1 MTSLLSPELF
11 LIIRAVVPSFTIAFA
26 GFFLGKMDRRRELNQ
41 KTISNMVYYFFTP
54 CLIFSSLHKRSFDFG
69 EFALIG
75 GSAVALIAFM
85 IPLAFYFKKK
95 QGVKE
100 NGFCLP
106 IIFMNTGNIS
116 LPMALLLFGNDGLA
130 KSILF
135 HMANI
140 LLLYSLGVYLV
151 SGKTDLLQFLKIPAL
166 YATMAGI
173 VAATLPSDLPIVAR
187 GAFSALEKGIDL
199 LALGAIPML
208 IINLGYSMSETR
220 LSALKE
226 GCAGAGLRLLG
237 GPLLGFALVFAFRR
251 LGWTPVGHG
260 YDPLMYLGFRTTEAI
275 IVLNASMP
283 GPVMAYLLNVK
294 FDNCPQKAAAMLAV
308 GTLGGMITI
317 PVVLNLVT
325 RFIVH
330 G

>member
-1 MTSLLSPELF
+1 MASLVSAEMF

-26 GFFLGKMDRRRELNQ
+26 GFFLGKMDKQRELNQ

-54 CLIFSSLHKRSFDFG
+54 CLIFSSLHKRSFDLA

-75 GSAVALIAFM
+75 GSAVVLIACM
-85 IPLAFYFKKK
+85 TPIAFYLKKK
-95 QGVKE
+95 QHIKE

-130 KSILF
+130 MSILF

-140 LLLYSLGVYLV
+140 LLLYSFGVYLV
-151 SGKTDLLQFLKIPAL
+151 SGRTDLTQFLKIPAL
-166 YATMAGI
+166 YATIAGI
-173 VAATLPSDLPIVAR
+173 AAATVSFNVPMLLQSSLSSI
-187 GAFSALEKGIDL
+187 EKGIDM

-208 IINLGYSMSETR
+208 IINLGYSMSDTR
-220 LSALKE
+220 LSVLRE
-226 GCAGAGLRLLG
+226 GMAGAGLRLVA
-237 GPLLGFALVFAFRR
+237 GPLLGFALVFMFRWT
-251 LGWTPVGHG
+251 GWTPVGEGH
-260 YDPLMYLGFRTTEAI
+260 DPLVYLGYRTTEAI
-275 IVLNASMP
+275 IVLNAAMP

-308 GTLGGMITI
+308 GTLGGMISI
-317 PVVLNLVT
+317 PVVLNLIN